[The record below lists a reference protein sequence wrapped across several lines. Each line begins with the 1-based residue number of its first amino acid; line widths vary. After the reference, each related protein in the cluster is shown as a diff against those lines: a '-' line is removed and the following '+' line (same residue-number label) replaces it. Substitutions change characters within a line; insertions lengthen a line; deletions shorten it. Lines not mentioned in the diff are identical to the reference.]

1 MTDYYQARDRL
12 AELEDDLRMRLKDLF
27 WSHEKSNYFA
37 GQVDPGIAYWAARDL
52 AHSGLRVLA
61 LREVR
66 RLVKASMHFNAVLAE
81 YLVVRLPGLGD
92 E

>member
-1 MTDYYQARDRL
+1 MNEARDRL

-27 WSHEKSNYFA
+27 WSHENSKYFA
-37 GQVDPGIAYWAARDL
+37 GQVDPTIAYWAGRDL
-52 AHSGLRVLA
+52 AHSALRILA

-66 RLVKASMHFNAVLAE
+66 NLLKASMQFNAVMVE
-81 YLVVRLPGLGD
+81 YMLMRLPSLED